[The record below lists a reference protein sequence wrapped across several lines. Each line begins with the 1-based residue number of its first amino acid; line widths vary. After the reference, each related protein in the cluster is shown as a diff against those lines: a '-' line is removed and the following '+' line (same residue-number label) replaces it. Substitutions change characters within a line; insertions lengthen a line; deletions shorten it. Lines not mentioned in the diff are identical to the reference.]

1 MRKIITIGLSVLTGA
16 VLAFGS
22 PIAAHADAQDD
33 LCAPGGVPLTVAN
46 LTAAVTGATADKA
59 AADIAQAT
67 KKATVDTAAVALA
80 VAASNYIKAVDG
92 AGDED
97 ATQALFNAASTVFA
111 TAVSD
116 WQSSYFDA
124 VSAQNTLHG
133 SNFLL
138 VFNNGVITEL
148 CTPVS

>member
-22 PIAAHADAQDD
+22 PIAAHADGQDD
-33 LCAPGGVPLTVAN
+33 LCAPGAVPLTVAN
-46 LTAAVTGATADKA
+46 LNAAVNNATTAKAD
-59 AADIAQAT
+59 ADAAQAT
-67 KKATVDTAAVALA
+67 KKTTVDTAAVDLA
-80 VAASNYIKAVDG
+80 IAASNYVKAVDG
-92 AGDED
+92 VGNEET
-97 ATQALFNAASTVFA
+97 TQNAFNTASTAFS

-116 WQSSYFDA
+116 WQSSYLDA

-138 VFNNGVITEL
+138 AFNNRVITEL
-148 CTPVS
+148 CIPV